1 MGDKNDN
8 DKKEINYY
16 VLFKTYTQG
25 MALHELLR
33 GNGIRS
39 RVAPAP
45 RSIQGELG
53 CGMAL
58 LILEDDIDAVRRC
71 IEENDAAYHD
81 IVALECQINP
91 NRHKFC

>member
-1 MGDKNDN
+1 MS

-39 RVAPAP
+39 RISPAP

-53 CGMAL
+53 CGMSL
-58 LILEDDIDAVRRC
+58 LILEEDIDAVRRC
-71 IEENDAAYHD
+71 IAEHNAEYHD
-81 IVALECQINP
+81 IVPLENQINP
-91 NRHKFC
+91 NRHRFC